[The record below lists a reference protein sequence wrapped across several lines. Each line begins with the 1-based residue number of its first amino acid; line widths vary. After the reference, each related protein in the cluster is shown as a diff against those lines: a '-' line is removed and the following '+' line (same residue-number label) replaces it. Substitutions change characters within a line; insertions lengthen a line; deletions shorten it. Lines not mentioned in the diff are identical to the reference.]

1 MSLTDGTK
9 KMSKSDPSEL
19 SRISLLDSPEEI
31 KRKIKKCKTDP
42 VKGLEFDNPE
52 RPECNNLLSL
62 YQLLADK
69 TKEEVQAECSDMGW
83 GQFKPLLVDTA
94 VAALE
99 PIQTK
104 YNELMAEKTYLESVL
119 QKGAGQANEVA
130 LNTLTRVKN
139 SCLLYTSPSPR
150 DLSTSRMPS
159 SA

>member
-1 MSLTDGTK
+1 
-9 KMSKSDPSEL
+9 
-19 SRISLLDSPEEI
+19 
-31 KRKIKKCKTDP
+31 
-42 VKGLEFDNPE
+42 
-52 RPECNNLLSL
+52 
-62 YQLLADK
+62 
-69 TKEEVQAECSDMGW
+69 MGW

-139 SCLLYTSPSPR
+139 SLGLLSI
-150 DLSTSRMPS
+150 
-159 SA
+159 